1 MLEQN
6 MNLTNTRE
14 ENSCDN
20 AFVTLIDVLRKELE
34 IYRELK
40 EHILREK
47 NVLMKPSLDE
57 LYDSNARK
65 ENIILKARM
74 LEDARA
80 KTLKKI
86 LINLDIKDAVTLS
99 EIAKYAGNE
108 QKEEINE
115 IRNELALISQ
125 QIKTLNEINKNLIN
139 VSITNVKGSIEFI
152 DSMISRGTVY
162 MESGQIKKIQ
172 NNGKYL
178 RTEG

>member
-1 MLEQN
+1 MLEEN
-6 MNLTNTRE
+6 ISLAETRE
-14 ENSCDN
+14 ENSCENSFDI
-20 AFVTLIDVLRKELE
+20 LIDVLRKELE

-47 NVLMKPSLDE
+47 NVLMKPSLDD

-74 LEDARA
+74 LEDART

-86 LINLDIKDAVTLS
+86 LINLDIKEVVTLS
-99 EIAKYAGNE
+99 EIAKYAVSE
-108 QKEEINE
+108 QKREITE

-125 QIKTLNEINKNLIN
+125 QIKTLNEVNKDLIN
-139 VSITNVKGSIEFI
+139 VSITNVKGSLEFI
-152 DSMISRGTVY
+152 DSMISRATVY
-162 MESGQIKKIQ
+162 METGQVKTIQ
-172 NNGKYL
+172 NKGKYL